1 MKTFFIL
8 LAISATAVF
17 AQNAGNAENG
27 KAIFEKVG
35 CWQCHGHV
43 GQGGSAGPKLGP
55 DAKPLAYILAYVRKP
70 AGQMPPYTA
79 KVLSDAE
86 LTDIRAYLVS
96 VPAPKPVKDIPL
108 LNQ

>member
-1 MKTFFIL
+1 MKRFFIL
-8 LAISATAVF
+8 FFVSAAAALA
-17 AQNAGNAENG
+17 QGNAANG
-27 KAIFEKVG
+27 KAVFEKVG

-43 GQGGSAGPKLGP
+43 GQGGNAGPKLAP
-55 DAKPLAYILAYVRKP
+55 DPRPLPVIIAYVRKP
-70 AGQMPPYTA
+70 GGQMPPYTA

-86 LTDIRAYLVS
+86 LTDIRAYLAS